1 MKVFVAHSF
10 RDRDLVHAMAV
21 HLRDDGH
28 SVFRPE
34 EMAAPADLL
43 SEISAALRSADVV
56 VAIVTASNPNV
67 FYELGVAA
75 GANVP
80 TLIAAR
86 PGESLP
92 ANLASV
98 PYVQLT
104 GDVLR
109 DANEISRR
117 VKDLEG
123 LSSPKVAEFSSA
135 EGALQA
141 ASRDPAVL
149 EALAPR
155 DFERLIARL
164 LQERG
169 YELEEASR
177 DRDAGVDI
185 VARAPGDGQVLL
197 VEVKKLSKQSRV
209 SVDAVRRLLGAVSLA
224 TGAVGV
230 LVSTSGF
237 TASAAALAAGAPI
250 VLRTLEEILAARS
263 KRDLLQSTHDGG

>member
-10 RDRDLVHAMAV
+10 RDRDLVDAV
-21 HLRDDGH
+21 AAYLRDHGH
-28 SVFRPE
+28 SLFRPE

-109 DANEISRR
+109 DANEIGRR
-117 VKDLEG
+117 VKGLEG
-123 LSSPKVAEFSSA
+123 LSSPKAAEFSSA
-135 EGALQA
+135 EAALQA

-149 EALAPR
+149 EALAPG
-155 DFERLIARL
+155 DFERLVAKL
-164 LQERG
+164 FQERG
-169 YELEEASR
+169 YELDVTPR

-185 VARAPGDGQVLL
+185 IARAPGDGQVLL
-197 VEVKKLSKQSRV
+197 VEVKKTQQAKQS
-209 SVDAVRRLLGAVSLA
+209 
-224 TGAVGV
+224 VGRG
-230 LVSTSGF
+230 SQETPRNGF
-237 TASAAALAAGAPI
+237 T
-250 VLRTLEEILAARS
+250 RNRS
-263 KRDLLQSTHDGG
+263 RRCTGVDFWVYRVGGSPCCWRSDRVAHP

>member
-1 MKVFVAHSF
+1 MRVFVAHSF
-10 RDRDLVHAMAV
+10 RDRDLVHAVVA

-28 SVFRPE
+28 TVFRPE
-34 EMAAPADLL
+34 ETAAPADLL
-43 SEISAALRSADVV
+43 SEISAGLRSADVV

-104 GDVLR
+104 GDVFR
-109 DANEISRR
+109 DANEIGRR
-117 VKDLEG
+117 MKDLEG
-123 LSSPKVAEFSSA
+123 LSSPKVVEFSSA
-135 EGALQA
+135 EGALLA

-149 EALAPR
+149 EALAPS

-164 LQERG
+164 LRERG
-169 YELEEASR
+169 FELEQSPS

-185 VARAPGDGQVLL
+185 VARAPGDGQILL
-197 VEVKKLSKQSRV
+197 VEVKKLSKQGRV
-209 SVDAVRRLLGAVSLA
+209 SVDAVRRLLAAVSLA
-224 TGAVGV
+224 PDAIGV

-237 TASAAALAAGAPI
+237 TAAAAALAAGSPI

-263 KRDLLQSTHDGG
+263 KGDLLLSTHGG